1 MAAGEESSE
10 DERATELSTIAAI
23 FPELIRDSTDPYSAS
38 IEIPI
43 SPGNPLAVR
52 FVPPPASAP
61 LAALPT
67 PPSSNDAQADPTA
80 AEAFADRTAPK
91 ATEVCL
97 ISHLPPLLLRVTL
110 PAGYPTEQAPLLEL
124 ESKSSWLPQHKLDE
138 LKDACRTLWEDM
150 GRDQVV
156 FAYIDYLQQAA
167 EDGFG
172 LEQEGGDALELSQ
185 DLEIVLLDF
194 DLKAKRAK
202 FEQETFEC
210 GVCLGKS
217 SHDL

>member
-1 MAAGEESSE
+1 MAGDEESSE

-23 FPELIRDSTDPYSAS
+23 FPELIIDSTDPYSAS
-38 IEIPI
+38 IEVPI
-43 SPGNPLAVR
+43 SPEKPLSVR
-52 FVPPPASAP
+52 FTPPSSLPP
-61 LAALPT
+61 AALPT
-67 PPSSNDAQADPTA
+67 PPSSNDAPSDRRA
-80 AEAFADRTAPK
+80 AEIAPNTAAPK
-91 ATEVCL
+91 ATEVSL

-110 PAGYPTEQAPLLEL
+110 PAGYPTERAPLLGL
-124 ESKSSWLPQHKLDE
+124 ESESSWLFQQKLDE

-172 LEQEGGDALELSQ
+172 LERDGGKALELSQ

-210 GVCLGKS
+210 GVCLGRS
-217 SHDL
+217 N